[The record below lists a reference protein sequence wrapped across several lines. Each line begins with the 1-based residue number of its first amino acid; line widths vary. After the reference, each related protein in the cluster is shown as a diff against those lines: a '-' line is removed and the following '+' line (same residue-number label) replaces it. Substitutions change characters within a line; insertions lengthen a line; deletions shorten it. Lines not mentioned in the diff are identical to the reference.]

1 MTFQNFHFFLT
12 FFGNGFFSIRV
23 PSRTRPR
30 TLSGSILGA
39 ENNFIQIKEKNMYYY
54 QFLNNYDDY
63 LLDISKITI
72 SFSQSAKELQ
82 KIYIS
87 SLLIKKF
94 KISIN
99 FH

>member
-1 MTFQNFHFFLT
+1 MLQEFIVHAPPPLELDILCFELSLDFELMTFQNFHFFLT

-54 QFLNNYDDY
+54 QILKN
-63 LLDISKITI
+63 
-72 SFSQSAKELQ
+72 Q
-82 KIYIS
+82 
-87 SLLIKKF
+87 
-94 KISIN
+94 
-99 FH
+99 